1 MHVEPQLVDRP
12 AGPRRPPGA
21 TLLALLMVGL
31 MMALALPASA
41 ATGSARYRFEG
52 NKWLKLDLEVAGV
65 RADVI
70 RFDWPSTLMGVKTG
84 YKSTVK
90 LVNGSTRQVRIGIAV
105 ILLDGDGRPIGAGT
119 TGTTLGT
126 IDPGD
131 SAQFTVDFNHVTEKL
146 ESSNQ
151 FSLVVEAR

>member
-1 MHVEPQLVDRP
+1 MHDKSPSVDRLP
-12 AGPRRPPGA
+12 GLRRPLGA
-21 TLLALLMVGL
+21 ALLVSSMVGL
-31 MMALALPASA
+31 LMMLALPASA

-84 YKSTVK
+84 YKSSVK
-90 LVNGSTRQVRIGIAV
+90 LVNESTRQVRIGLAV
-105 ILLDGDGRPIGAGT
+105 ILYDEDGRPTGAGT
-119 TGTTLGT
+119 TGTKLGT

-131 SAQFTVDFNHVTEKL
+131 SAQFTVDFDHVTERL
-146 ESSNQ
+146 EESKQ
-151 FSLVVEAR
+151 FSMVLENR